1 METMALMMVMETMML
16 IIVSMV
22 TMRLAMSWSSGRV
35 RSKRL
40 IPHVRDEE
48 EETPAFKQL
57 VKHMQSWVS
66 TEASKCIHSEGG
78 CGVNGEIRCE

>member
-1 METMALMMVMETMML
+1 
-16 IIVSMV
+16 
-22 TMRLAMSWSSGRV
+22 MRF
-35 RSKRL
+35 

-66 TEASKCIHSEGG
+66 TEASNCIHSEGA
-78 CGVNGEIRCE
+78 CGVDGEIRCE